1 MEANREDI
9 DEFLK
14 EGREYFDEVEPLLIK
29 LLDEKDGAE
38 AEKTIATAFR
48 IFHSVKGV
56 SGFLSLSTIQ
66 GVTHK
71 VEEVLDRVRSGAL
84 VLNDDILKSIF
95 NALDFIKELFQ
106 LVHETSSDTGR
117 DNDASGIINDLV
129 KHLPNDTSGAITD
142 FNTSSSNLLACL
154 NQPQFLSSL
163 KSEFLI
169 KIEQIETISFD
180 LLDKP
185 DKYEEVLTN
194 ILNGLEILHIHAN
207 FFVLDNFLLIYKE
220 FIPFLKQDF
229 CGRFESA
236 NVSVLFT
243 FMSLLRDNTFSDS
256 SVENLTKALEDLKA
270 TEGFTHSDNQTVS
283 EKASE
288 QDVVEVNTDD
298 NTAVSTKP
306 QEQSAKVVKEI
317 RVDLEKIDKLVELIE
332 ELGVVSGVVASDPE
346 SNSFDIHSF
355 NQGIN
360 KLGQITSSLQDV
372 AMSVRLVPLSSTF
385 NKMNRLVY
393 DVSNKLNKKVKLSIS
408 GDNTEID
415 KNMIEAIQDPLV
427 HIFRNAIDHG
437 IEMPDEREANK
448 KSSTGLI
455 ELKAWHS
462 GGEVHISIQ
471 DDGHG
476 IDANSIKQKAVKK
489 GIISELT
496 AEKMPNEMA
505 YNLIMEAGFST
516 AEVVTDFSGR
526 GVGMDVV
533 KKSIEKLN
541 GRISIDSHYGFG
553 TTFSLSFPLTSTIVE
568 GMLVKVG
575 SLKYTIR
582 IASIVESFK
591 VKSEQVFT
599 TPGGQERVKLRNE
612 IFPIFRLAYL
622 NKTSQYIT
630 DISEGI
636 LVLVEAKEQS
646 IALFVDDII
655 GTNQSVIK
663 SLPKY
668 FGRLKGVSGC
678 SVIGTRSSD
687 ISWTVDI
694 NGLIG

>member
-9 DEFLK
+9 EEFLK
-14 EGREYFDEVEPLLIK
+14 EGREYFDEVEPLLIR

-84 VLNDDILKSIF
+84 VLDDEILKSIF
-95 NALDFIKELFQ
+95 NALDFIKELFN
-106 LVHETSSDTGR
+106 LVDETSSDSGR
-117 DNDASGIINDLV
+117 DSDANELITNLV
-129 KHLPNDTSGAITD
+129 NHLPNNISDSVSD
-142 FNTSSSNLLACL
+142 FNSSTSLLACL
-154 NQPQFLSSL
+154 NQPQFLSTF

-169 KIEQIETISFD
+169 KIEQIETVSFD

-185 DKYEEVLTN
+185 DKYEE
-194 ILNGLEILHIHAN
+194 ILNKILSGLEILHIHAN
-207 FFVLDNFLLIYKE
+207 FFVLDHFNHVYKE

-229 CGRFESA
+229 HGRFDSS
-236 NVSVLFT
+236 NVSVLFS
-243 FMSLLRDNTFSDS
+243 FMSLLRENTFSNTS
-256 SVENLTKALEDLKA
+256 SDNLIREITELKE
-270 TEGFTHSDNQTVS
+270 TEGFSTSKNESNQNELLEIEEKKPRNDKTSTDNVKSHDETS
-283 EKASE
+283 
-288 QDVVEVNTDD
+288 
-298 NTAVSTKP
+298 
-306 QEQSAKVVKEI
+306 KVVKEI

-332 ELGVVSGVVASDPE
+332 ELGVVSGVVSSDPE
-346 SNSFDIHSF
+346 SSNFDIHSF

-360 KLGQITSSLQDV
+360 KLSQITSSLQDV

-437 IEMPDEREANK
+437 IEMPNEREANN

-476 IDANSIKQKAVKK
+476 IDANSIKQKAIKK
-489 GIISELT
+489 NIISELS
-496 AEKMPNEMA
+496 AEKLPDEMA
-505 YNLIMEAGFST
+505 FNLIMEPGFST

-553 TTFSLSFPLTSTIVE
+553 TTFLLSFPLTSTIVE

-575 SLKYTIR
+575 NLKYTIR
-582 IASIVESFK
+582 IASIIESFK
-591 VKSEQVFT
+591 VRNDQIFT
-599 TPGGQERVKLRNE
+599 TPGGQERVKLRDE
-612 IFPIFRLAYL
+612 IFPIFRLANL
-622 NKTSQYIT
+622 NRTTEFIT

-636 LVLVEAKEQS
+636 LVLVEAKEHS